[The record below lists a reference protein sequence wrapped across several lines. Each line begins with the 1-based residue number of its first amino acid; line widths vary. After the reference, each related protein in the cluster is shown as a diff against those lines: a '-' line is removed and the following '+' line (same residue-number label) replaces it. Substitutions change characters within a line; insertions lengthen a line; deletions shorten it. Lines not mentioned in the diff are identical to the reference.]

1 MGEVLISVVVPVYN
15 AEKYLSDCV
24 ESILGQS
31 YAAWELILVDDGS
44 TDDSGAI
51 CDSYE
56 KKEERVRVIHQ
67 KNGGVTRARAAG
79 LQQALGQYIYFV
91 DADDWL
97 ESQTLKLTA
106 DIIETHRPKLISLG
120 RLQESK
126 GESRYLPE
134 PVEPGFYV
142 KEEVKASIWPAA
154 LMDIHMNN
162 MYYSMGKVAE
172 RELLFTCLEKLDAHL
187 RLGEDA
193 VFSVWLYALAD
204 SVYVCGEA
212 CYHYRVTEHSASN
225 GFRLELINQVRDTV
239 KYFENRKDIPIPGL
253 EEQLHRYVV
262 MVSSTYLLMA
272 AQARALK
279 QLPQIKKRLMQ
290 ERFRWHFD
298 RAEFQTASLLTRLLH
313 FMLRRG
319 WIRVAYVFLIL
330 SRR

>member
-1 MGEVLISVVVPVYN
+1 MGENLISVVVPVYN
-15 AEKYLSDCV
+15 TEKYLSDCV
-24 ESILGQS
+24 ESILGQT

-51 CDSYE
+51 CDTYG
-56 KKEERVRVIHQ
+56 KKDERVYVIHQ
-67 KNGGVTRARAAG
+67 ENAGVTRARAAG
-79 LQQALGQYIYFV
+79 LRQAQGQYVYFV

-97 ESQTLKLTA
+97 EPEALQIAA
-106 DIIETHRPKLISLG
+106 DIIETHHPKLISLG
-120 RLQESK
+120 RLRESG

-134 PVEPGFYV
+134 PAEPGFYGR
-142 KEEVKASIWPAA
+142 EEVKIAIWPAA
-154 LMDIHMNN
+154 LMDVHMNN

-172 RELLFTCLEKLDAHL
+172 RALLSACLEKVDAHL

-193 VFSVWLYALAD
+193 VLSVWLYALTD

-225 GFRLELINQVRDTV
+225 GFRVELFDQVGDTV
-239 KYFENRKDIPIPGL
+239 EYFENRKDIPIPGL
-253 EEQLHRYVV
+253 KEQLHRYVV

-272 AQARALK
+272 AQARASK
-279 QLPQIKKRLMQ
+279 ELPQVKDRLMQ
-290 ERFRWHFD
+290 ERFRRHFD
-298 RAEFQTASLLTRLLH
+298 RAEFQTSSLLVRLLH

-319 WIRVAYVFLIL
+319 WIRTAYVFLIL